1 MAGLS
6 DIFSGFVQGFDQTKR
21 NMEESKRKQQMDK
34 LQAKLF
40 ELSLKDKETQQAAA
54 DKIREMTIG
63 KVGEIVTRGQKE
75 IGGRQA
81 PNLEFTG
88 QQPKGL
94 TEILADPEGQIAALE
109 AGFATAKDFA
119 PNGERKFEKL
129 ASLEAMGIDPRSE
142 EGKKFLMGGELGTQ
156 VDALNA
162 QLKALEL
169 QVKAGEFKRSADR
182 EGEEATLGAFAVES
196 VAKNA
201 QEAVDIAASLE
212 GTPWATGT
220 SFGGAARDIGGTLA
234 AIGSAGG
241 ADTKEAKEHM
251 ANRDRLDKLYGQI
264 LNTRIER
271 MTQNGQQMTD
281 NKLAQLQ
288 KTSPSGDKRPEAN
301 NKLLADFLEEELVR
315 ADAAGTPI
323 LGETRSKIK
332 KFIEAARS
340 ATVQDVEAVVDVPA
354 IAKMT
359 VEQLQ
364 ALVQSGQELSEEA
377 RIAAADRWEELK
389 NAAK

>member
-6 DIFSGFVQGFDQTKR
+6 DIFSGAVQGWDNAKR
-21 NMEESKRKQQMDK
+21 NMEEQKRRQQMDK
-34 LQAKLF
+34 LQAKFL

-54 DKIREMTIG
+54 EKIREMTIG
-63 KVGEIVTRGQKE
+63 RVGEIVTRGQKE
-75 IGGRQA
+75 IGGRPA

-88 QQPKGL
+88 KDPMSVSQ
-94 TEILADPEGQIAALE
+94 ILADPEGRLAMLE
-109 AGFATAKDFA
+109 SRLATPKDLV

-129 ASLEAMGIDPRSE
+129 ASLEAMGIDPRSA

-182 EGEEATLGAFAVES
+182 EGEEATLGAFAVDS
-196 VAKNA
+196 LAKNA
-201 QEAVDIAASLE
+201 QEAVDIATSLE
-212 GTPWATGT
+212 GTPLATGT

-241 ADTKEAKEHM
+241 ADTTATKEHI

-288 KTSPSGDKRPEAN
+288 KTSPSVDKRPEAN
-301 NKLLADFLEEELVR
+301 RKLLADFLEEELVR

-323 LGETRSKIK
+323 LGETRKKIK
-332 KFIEAARS
+332 TFIEAARS
-340 ATVQDVEAVVDVPA
+340 ATVQDVEAVIDVPA
-354 IAKMT
+354 IAQMT

-377 RIAAADRWEELK
+377 RMAAADRWEELK
-389 NAAK
+389 RAAK